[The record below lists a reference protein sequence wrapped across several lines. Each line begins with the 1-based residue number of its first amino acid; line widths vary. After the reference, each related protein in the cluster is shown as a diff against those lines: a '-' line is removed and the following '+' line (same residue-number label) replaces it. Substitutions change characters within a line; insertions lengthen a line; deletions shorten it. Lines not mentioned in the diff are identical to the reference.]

1 MATESKGFF
10 SALFDLDFNHFI
22 TVKFVKLIYVVLMAV
37 LFLSAIVYFLGS
49 IVVGFSDQ
57 GSPLIILFALVFI
70 PLVTLVYLVIL
81 RIFMESVVV
90 FFRIGENT
98 AAMAAATT
106 TGQRGVVQTDPTRGE
121 DGGWPQ
127 PRRDDSSPEPL

>member
-37 LFLSAIVYFLGS
+37 LFLSAIVYFLAS

-57 GSPLIILFALVFI
+57 GSPLIILFALFFI

-98 AAMAAATT
+98 AAMAAGAT
-106 TGQRGVVQTDPTRGE
+106 TGQQGVVRTDETRGE
-121 DGGWPQ
+121 SGGWPQ
-127 PRRDDSSPEPL
+127 TRRDDGSPEPL